1 MRDGA
6 DDMSAPYMGLYQ
18 EQRRNRNGLSVEDGG
33 HHFAA
38 APLYLFLVVIV
49 VSFKDAFAALALVQA
64 LAFTVYIDIIQ
75 SGGEFLPVGRDVPVE
90 PLEPLAVFYPVA
102 AWHEHDMTGSGVHR
116 QGGHTSLEECR
127 GSLPL

>member
-1 MRDGA
+1 
-6 DDMSAPYMGLYQ
+6 MGLYQ

-38 APLYLFLVVIV
+38 APLYLFLVVGKALAAREHIVHDIV

-75 SGGEFLPVGRDVPVE
+75 SGGEFITVGRDVPVE
-90 PLEPLAVFYPVA
+90 PFEPLAVLYPVA
-102 AWHEHDMTGSGVHR
+102 ARHEHDMTGSGV
-116 QGGHTSLEECR
+116 CR